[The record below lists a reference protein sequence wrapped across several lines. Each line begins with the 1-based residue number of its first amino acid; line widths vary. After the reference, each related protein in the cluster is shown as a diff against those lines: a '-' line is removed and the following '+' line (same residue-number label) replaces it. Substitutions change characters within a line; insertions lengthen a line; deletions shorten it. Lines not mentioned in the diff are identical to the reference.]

1 MWLRRAVQRPYGPR
15 RAPRLGG
22 RALGFALATF
32 LLSVAPSQLLA
43 QGQSAGTTR
52 SAKTVLDTRV
62 KANPNSKMLVRAN
75 ELRYD
80 YQREQ
85 ISAVGNVQIYY
96 DGAVLEADRVTHDRK
111 ANRLSAQGNV
121 RYQTKDG
128 NVIRTDEIDLDAD
141 FRDGFINSLQVET
154 ADRTRFAAARA
165 ERSGGNLTVLES
177 GVYTACEPCKKDPT
191 RPPLWQVKA
200 ARIIHNESER
210 VVQYENASL
219 EFFGVPIAYVPLL
232 LASGS
237 DREACNRISAAGIFL
252 QQPHRHRRKHSLLLG
267 TGPELRPHRRRGA
280 DDAADRSARDRRISP
295 PHRQWRLPA
304 SARRASS
311 SRTRRRS
318 STRAR
323 RRPVIAISAGRL
335 KRRASFGSTVAG
347 SGAGMGRC

>member
-32 LLSVAPSQLLA
+32 LLSVAPSQLHA
-43 QGQSAGTTR
+43 QGQSGGTTR
-52 SAKTVLDTRV
+52 SAKTVLNTRV

-111 ANRLSAQGNV
+111 ANRLSARGNV

-128 NVIRTDEIDLDAD
+128 NIIRTDEIDLDAD

-177 GVYTACEPCKKDPT
+177 GSTRMRACKKDT
-191 RPPLWQVKA
+191 DAAPLAVKA
-200 ARIIHNESER
+200 ARII
-210 VVQYENASL
+210 
-219 EFFGVPIAYVPLL
+219 PT
-232 LASGS
+232 
-237 DREACNRISAAGIFL
+237 
-252 QQPHRHRRKHSLLLG
+252 K
-267 TGPELRPHRRRGA
+267 
-280 DDAADRSARDRRISP
+280 
-295 PHRQWRLPA
+295 
-304 SARRASS
+304 
-311 SRTRRRS
+311 RRS
-318 STRAR
+318 SSTKTRHSILRVRSRTSITLASDSVKR
-323 RRPVIAISAGRL
+323 RRDFWAGLCSNSRIARVNIPLLGHWPRTTTSGRSAPLTRQIGRL
-335 KRRASFGSTVAG
+335 
-347 SGAGMGRC
+347 